1 MRAKGRGSVGR
12 PLPDDCTYSI
22 YPDLPA
28 PLCVQSEVLVTSN
41 ILATSQNGS
50 FRYRPVY
57 PGISGLFTQD
67 CLGTLFLS
75 MLPLPA
81 RVTARI
87 IAFLVGDPYKSLFL
101 VILFSSFLPVF
112 PSNPTPN
119 YASTWSLCPWFLTV
133 VGCVFLRVLRK
144 TCIKNIWIMWEAQ
157 FFDKSWSNE
166 IISHE
171 PEWTFWVILRQD
183 LLC

>member
-101 VILFSSFLPVF
+101 VILFSSFLGF
-112 PSNPTPN
+112 SFKSNPQLRLDLKSLPLVSYCRWMCFFAGAEKN
-119 YASTWSLCPWFLTV
+119 MYQKHLNHVGSTIF
-133 VGCVFLRVLRK
+133 
-144 TCIKNIWIMWEAQ
+144 
-157 FFDKSWSNE
+157 
-166 IISHE
+166 
-171 PEWTFWVILRQD
+171 
-183 LLC
+183 

>member
-50 FRYRPVY
+50 F
-57 PGISGLFTQD
+57 TQD

-101 VILFSSFLPVF
+101 VILFSSFLPGF
-112 PSNPTPN
+112 SFKSNPQLRLDLK
-119 YASTWSLCPWFLTV
+119 SLPLVSYCRWMCFFAGAEKNMYQKHLNH
-133 VGCVFLRVLRK
+133 VGTTIF
-144 TCIKNIWIMWEAQ
+144 
-157 FFDKSWSNE
+157 
-166 IISHE
+166 
-171 PEWTFWVILRQD
+171 
-183 LLC
+183 